1 MKYLLLLS
9 TPADGLPEP
18 GSPEVE
24 RLYAGYARAAK
35 AMADAGG
42 TVIECRPLHAAS
54 SATTVRVREQQTLLT
69 DGPAAELREQVGGF
83 ALVDCADLDQAPW
96 RAGRAAASS
105 RRPGGDRAGTAAALG
120 GRRRPGHAG
129 NR

>member
-18 GSPEVE
+18 GSPEVD

-54 SATTVRVREQQTLLT
+54 SATTVRVRDQQTLLT

-83 ALVDCADLDQAPW
+83 ALVDCADLDQAVRYAELLPAAEDGSVEI
-96 RAGRAAASS
+96 RPIVIVEPPAGR
-105 RRPGGDRAGTAAALG
+105 
-120 GRRRPGHAG
+120 
-129 NR
+129 